1 MLWCWF
7 AVKLW
12 DFFFG
17 TEKLHPMFYQHE
29 AEQITTEFT
38 VVLHKAGNEY
48 MSKRPTQF
56 HSVAK
61 VMQFCLLL
69 SELEYL
75 LPHPGPAAVAQ
86 LASS

>member
-1 MLWCWF
+1 MVSFCREALGF
-7 AVKLW
+7 
-12 DFFFG
+12 FFFG

-69 SELEYL
+69 SEL
-75 LPHPGPAAVAQ
+75 PHRGPAAVGQ